1 MIKCPIC
8 DYEVNMCQCL
18 FAGDCHPDRTKN
30 REVVLDNL
38 HLLTDEQ
45 IRHSTNRVLY
55 HTQPDDIE
63 FPPAAVGGERSGVE
77 RRKHRTGEDHQKDG
91 PNADR
96 HLCKTCIY

>member
-1 MIKCPIC
+1 M
-8 DYEVNMCQCL
+8 
-18 FAGDCHPDRTKN
+18 
-30 REVVLDNL
+30 
-38 HLLTDEQ
+38 
-45 IRHSTNRVLY
+45 Y

-96 HLCKTCIY
+96 HLCKTCIYRGRHDQVGNCSYIEIEGHSRGMPAAECTVYVKGRKRKRLW

>member
-45 IRHSTNRVLY
+45 IRHVQYLERYWNISYIDEEKEAIKRKLENER
-55 HTQPDDIE
+55 
-63 FPPAAVGGERSGVE
+63 GGRDEE
-77 RRKHRTGEDHQKDG
+77 
-91 PNADR
+91 
-96 HLCKTCIY
+96 